1 MVQRNLLSY
10 IARPLSRLFFLVVM
24 VSEMGFGG
32 VPLKKVV
39 FELELS
45 SPGTL
50 FSLGK
55 HYIALNRILNL
66 NSNFYVLS
74 W

>member
-1 MVQRNLLSY
+1 MVQSNLLSY
-10 IARPLSRLFFLVVM
+10 IARPLSHLFLVVM

-32 VPLKKVV
+32 VPLKKIM

-55 HYIALNRILNL
+55 LYIALNRILNL